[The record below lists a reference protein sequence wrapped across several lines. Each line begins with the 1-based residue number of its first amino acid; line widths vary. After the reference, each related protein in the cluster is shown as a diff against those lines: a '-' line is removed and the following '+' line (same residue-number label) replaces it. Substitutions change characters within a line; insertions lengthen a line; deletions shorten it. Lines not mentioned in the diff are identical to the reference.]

1 MLELNSQTSKCKRV
15 MRRLISIAA
24 VCALTAFAVG
34 CSSSPPSR
42 FYTLTA
48 TTTPAAASSNL
59 SVAVGPVSVPA
70 VVDRPQIVV
79 STSANQVG
87 IDEFNRWASPLQN
100 NISRV
105 VADNLVALLG
115 TPRVTLV
122 PQTLSADADYRA
134 AIEVQNFESAPGE
147 AAMLDAVWT
156 VRRAKDGKTE
166 TGRTTTREAV
176 QEKSYN
182 ALAAAHSRALASL
195 SRDIAEAVRALD
207 RSGQ

>member
-1 MLELNSQTSKCKRV
+1 MP
-15 MRRLISIAA
+15 RLVIIAA

-34 CSSSPPSR
+34 CGTTPPSR
-42 FYTLTA
+42 FYTLSA
-48 TTTPAAASSNL
+48 TTAPAATSSNL

-134 AIEVQNFESAPGE
+134 AIEVQSFESAPGE
-147 AAMLDAVWT
+147 AAKLDAVWT
-156 VRRAKDGKTE
+156 VRRMKDGKTE
-166 TGRTTTREAV
+166 TGRTTAREVV
-176 QEKSYN
+176 QEKGYDV
-182 ALAAAHSRALASL
+182 LAAAHSRAVARL
-195 SRDIAEAVRALD
+195 SQDIADAVRALD
-207 RSGQ
+207 RGQ